1 MAKDFSICDLPED
14 ALLKMFD
21 SFIKE
26 YKDKDYI
33 ELAKILD
40 IPMNKTDKFR
50 QLIDD
55 LQMHNARSPRYSDKY
70 ASKKE
75 PSTAKKK

>member
-1 MAKDFSICDLPED
+1 MAKNFSICDLPEE

-33 ELAKILD
+33 ELAKLLG

-55 LQMHNARSPRYSDKY
+55 LQMHNARSPRYADKY
-70 ASKKE
+70 APKK
-75 PSTAKKK
+75 PPLKKK